1 MDDQFLKHARR
12 EPRPE
17 FARDL
22 RERLR
27 RQEPGEAKSAR
38 APFVARIAPA
48 WSAALAAVVVAALFA
63 IPAVR
68 VSAQA
73 FLDLFR
79 VRNFA
84 AVTIDAARLEQLR
97 GYELDLESI
106 LGHPEIVRDPG
117 PPRVFQSA
125 QEASSA
131 AGYTLREAVHPPRE
145 LHADTTW
152 VRGESISRLHVDAT
166 RLRSLL
172 TSLAIDDVQVPPAI
186 DGAEVTLH
194 MQPAARTVY
203 RREGHEVTLLQAP
216 SPEMTLPPGLDLTQ
230 LGEIGLR
237 IAGLSPADA
246 RHFAQTV
253 DWHSTMLVPVPS
265 GASAFHE
272 VDVRGHK
279 GLLVSIGSSSAPQS
293 RTRVPRAGSQLMWSD
308 GDRVYALLSRN
319 ISDVEMLQIANAVQ

>member
-1 MDDQFLKHARR
+1 
-12 EPRPE
+12 
-17 FARDL
+17 
-22 RERLR
+22 
-27 RQEPGEAKSAR
+27 
-38 APFVARIAPA
+38 
-48 WSAALAAVVVAALFA
+48 
-63 IPAVR
+63 
-68 VSAQA
+68 
-73 FLDLFR
+73 
-79 VRNFA
+79 
-84 AVTIDAARLEQLR
+84 
-97 GYELDLESI
+97 
-106 LGHPEIVRDPG
+106 
-117 PPRVFQSA
+117 
-125 QEASSA
+125 
-131 AGYTLREAVHPPRE
+131 
-145 LHADTTW
+145 
-152 VRGESISRLHVDAT
+152 
-166 RLRSLL
+166 
-172 TSLAIDDVQVPPAI
+172 
-186 DGAEVTLH
+186 
-194 MQPAARTVY
+194 VY

-265 GASAFHE
+265 GASAFRE